1 MLDAEAPRV
10 ARGPRRAVWGV
21 KQRTN
26 SNELHPTIRPGY
38 TNVPHRVGNRSN
50 DIVSV
55 GVYGALHM
63 GLAPHR
69 PPAPAA
75 PHRVN

>member
-55 GVYGALHM
+55 GMYGALHRAWRHT
-63 GLAPHR
+63 GPLHR
-69 PPAPAA
+69 PRRTA
-75 PHRVN
+75 